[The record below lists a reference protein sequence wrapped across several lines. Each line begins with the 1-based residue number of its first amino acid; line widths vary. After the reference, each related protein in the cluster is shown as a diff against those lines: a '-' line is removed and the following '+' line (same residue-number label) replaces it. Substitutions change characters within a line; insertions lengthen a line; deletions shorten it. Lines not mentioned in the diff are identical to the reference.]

1 VQSRASTL
9 GTRQVVSLEVAK
21 FRTRSLPPE
30 RRSDDLAVAI
40 SIRIPAWLMQ
50 MSLFNEFG
58 C

>member
-30 RRSDDLAVAI
+30 RRSDVLAVAI
-40 SIRIPAWLMQ
+40 SEGHPDSSMADADV
-50 MSLFNEFG
+50 SLQ
-58 C
+58 